1 VVRPQEGNHD
11 SQWER
16 GTTDEGHERMVR
28 DGGEK
33 EVGGIAVRIAN
44 GSGEAAKARM
54 PRKGEG

>member
-1 VVRPQEGNHD
+1 
-11 SQWER
+11 
-16 GTTDEGHERMVR
+16 MVR